1 MPRYCEKVMDKR
13 RRRREAITK
22 CYAFEANAKI
32 KMKNKAKQNQPVHK
46 IKDEKKQNQTVNNS
60 TLLT

>member
-1 MPRYCEKVMDKR
+1 
-13 RRRREAITK
+13 
-22 CYAFEANAKI
+22 
-32 KMKNKAKQNQPVHK
+32 MKNKQKQNKPVHK